1 MLEEIMSKNIYAGA
15 VLNGRVALVTG
26 GSNGIGAAI
35 AKRLSADGATVAL
48 TDIAPPD
55 DAAKVVRAIE
65 SAGGKA
71 RAIQA
76 DVRDADA
83 VTNAVKETVASFG
96 RLDILVNAAGVFVA
110 KPLEEFSVD
119 DFQWLV
125 DVHVKSIFVAIKEA
139 VKHLGEGGR
148 IINIGSINSDY
159 VPYSGG
165 VLYALTKAAVVG
177 LTKALSRDLGPR
189 GITINNVKPG
199 PTNTDMNPAD
209 DPAAPSI
216 LDRTAVKRF
225 ASPEEIAEFVAF
237 IAGPKSGFIT
247 GANLS
252 IDGGYTA

>member
-1 MLEEIMSKNIYAGA
+1 MATSFQDQAQ
-15 VLNGRVALVTG
+15 LNDKVALVFG
-26 GSNGIGAAI
+26 GSGGIGAAV
-35 AKRLSADGATVAL
+35 AKRLAAAGAAVTITYIVAPDSA
-48 TDIAPPD
+48 
-55 DAAKVVRAIE
+55 AAIVRAIE
-65 SAGGKA
+65 KEGGRAKA
-71 RAIQA
+71 IKV
-76 DVRDADA
+76 DVRDTEAVADA
-83 VTNAVKETVASFG
+83 VRQTVGSFG

-110 KPLEEFSVD
+110 RPLEDFSVD

-125 DVHVKSIFVAIKEA
+125 DVHVKSIFVAVKEA
-139 VKHLGEGGR
+139 VNHLGEGGR

-165 VLYALTKAAVVG
+165 VLYALTKAAVSG

-199 PTNTDMNPAD
+199 PTNTDMNPAN
-209 DPAAPSI
+209 DPEAPSI

-225 ASPEEIAEFVAF
+225 AAPEEIAEFVAF
-237 IAGPKSGFIT
+237 LAGPNSSFIT

>member
-1 MLEEIMSKNIYAGA
+1 MSKDVNNHQTLSGK
-15 VLNGRVALVTG
+15 VALVTG
-26 GSNGIGAAI
+26 GSRGIGAAI
-35 AKRLSADGATVAL
+35 AKRLAADGASVAL
-48 TDIAPPD
+48 TYSASPD
-55 DAAKVVRAIE
+55 EAAKVVRAIE
-65 SAGGKA
+65 STGGKA
-71 RAIQA
+71 RAIRA
-76 DVRDADA
+76 DVRDAAMVTAA
-83 VTNAVKETVASFG
+83 VTETVEAFG

-110 KPLEEFSVD
+110 RPLEDFSVD

-159 VPYSGG
+159 VPYNGG
-165 VLYALTKAAVVG
+165 VLYALTKAAVSG

-199 PTNTDMNPAD
+199 PTNTDMNPAN

-225 ASPEEIAEFVAF
+225 AAPEEIADFVAF
-237 IAGPKSGFIT
+237 LASPNAGFIT

>member
-1 MLEEIMSKNIYAGA
+1 MTNNVHEHSQLSGK
-15 VLNGRVALVTG
+15 VALVTG
-26 GSNGIGAAI
+26 GSRGIGAAV
-35 AKRLSADGATVAL
+35 AKRLAADGAAVAV
-48 TDIAPPD
+48 TYSASPD
-55 DAAKVVRAIE
+55 EAKKVVRAIE
-65 SAGGKA
+65 AEGGKA
-71 RAIQA
+71 RAIQV
-76 DVRDADA
+76 DVRDAEA

-159 VPYSGG
+159 VPYNGG
-165 VLYALTKAAVVG
+165 VLYALTKAAVSG

-199 PTNTDMNPAD
+199 PTNTDMNPAN

-225 ASPEEIAEFVAF
+225 AAPEEIADFVAF
-237 IAGPKSGFIT
+237 IAGPKAGFIT

>member
-1 MLEEIMSKNIYAGA
+1 MSKNIDAGA

-26 GSNGIGAAI
+26 GAHGIGAAI
-35 AKRLSADGATVAL
+35 AKRLATDGATVAL

-65 SAGGKA
+65 AVGGKA

-83 VTNAVKETVASFG
+83 VISAVKETVASFG

-110 KPLEEFSVD
+110 KPLEDFSVD

-125 DVHVKSIFVAIKEA
+125 DVHVKSIFVAVKEA

-159 VPYSGG
+159 IPYNGG
-165 VLYALTKAAVVG
+165 VLYALTKAAVSG

-225 ASPEEIAEFVAF
+225 AAPEEIADFVAF
-237 IAGPKSGFIT
+237 IASPKAGFIT